1 MKILFPIAIT
11 LVAQV
16 FITTAD
22 AHIRRQPAP
31 LLSNPIYAWLPKYA
45 LSRCCGLLLRLFAV
59 FVVPI
64 GGASLMFSTSA
75 ISLSSFVAWR
85 QGEVLKAREWCAI
98 ALIVVAVLM
107 RSL

>member
-1 MKILFPIAIT
+1 MTMLFPLAIT

-31 LLSNPIYAWLPKYA
+31 LLSNPLRVWLPIY
-45 LSRCCGLLLRLFAV
+45 LVSRFCGLMLRLFAV

-64 GGASLMFSTSA
+64 AGASLMFSSSA
-75 ISLSSFVAWR
+75 ISVSSFVAWR
-85 QGEVLKAREWCAI
+85 HGEVLSRREWLAI
-98 ALIVVAVLM
+98 VFILIAILM
-107 RSL
+107 RS